1 MNLTDRQKMFLQVA
15 IRTKLI
21 KAESMIRY
29 LNDEVAKENSIEM
42 KNSYKSCIRYTEI
55 EIEELK
61 ELRRMFND

>member
-1 MNLTDRQKMFLQVA
+1 MNLTDRQKMFLHEA
-15 IRTKLI
+15 IHSKLI
-21 KAESMIRY
+21 KAEGMVRY

-42 KNSYKSCIRYTEI
+42 KNSYKSCIKWTEI

>member
-1 MNLTDRQKMFLQVA
+1 MKLTNRQKMFLHEA
-15 IRTKLI
+15 IHSKLTKTENMI
-21 KAESMIRY
+21 KY

-42 KNSYKSCIRYTEI
+42 KNSYKSCIKWTEI

>member
-1 MNLTDRQKMFLQVA
+1 MNLTDRQKMFLHEA
-15 IRTKLI
+15 IHLKLI
-21 KAESMIRY
+21 KAESMMRY

-42 KNSYKSCIRYTEI
+42 KNSYKSCIKNTEI

>member
-1 MNLTDRQKMFLQVA
+1 MNLTDKQKMFLQEA
-15 IRTKLI
+15 IYSKLI

-29 LNDEVAKENSIEM
+29 LNDEVAKENSIEI
-42 KNSYKSCIRYTEI
+42 KNSYKSCIKLNEI